1 MSQPI
6 PKDNLFDFER
16 SLEFDGTPPVSLQGK
31 PAPAPSMID
40 LTSHIGEALSS
51 SSSTQQTENHNN
63 DPVPDEANEH
73 HHAHIHH
80 DVNAEEGRE
89 EEVVH
94 AKGTTLEP
102 RIMPHQDPQDHGMH
116 HEKQA
121 VKTEQSIASYSDPEN
136 GSGSFALGH
145 IESEE
150 DPQTHTASTFY
161 QKYRLIFH
169 LIIWLFFTA

>member
-6 PKDNLFDFER
+6 PRDNLFDFER
-16 SLEFDGTPPVSLQGK
+16 SLESDGGPPVSLHGK

-51 SSSTQQTENHNN
+51 STQQTENRN
-63 DPVPDEANEH
+63 DDTVLDEANEH

-80 DVNAEEGRE
+80 NANAEEGRE

-94 AKGTTLEP
+94 SKGTTLEP
-102 RIMPHQDPQDHGMH
+102 RIIPHQDPQDHGEH

-121 VKTEQSIASYSDPEN
+121 GKTEKSIASYSDPEN
-136 GSGSFALGH
+136 GSSSLALGH
-145 IESEE
+145 IESDE
-150 DPQTHTASTFY
+150 DPQAHTASTFY